1 MSQVEFFFFFFL
13 LVGNFTWWWH
23 QRIQYKVYYGV
34 FFKGKKTPEISAKV
48 AIFWVKKMSEVT
60 WYSNKNFFR
69 EGHSKNETRSQ
80 KLSTLLFEFSPNLAH
95 SSSGWFAN
103 PPTWQIWR
111 NKGYVMSVVTLL
123 WPCQFTFKSILV
135 QKNNHGNS
143 TISPCQNIIFKK
155 KKKNPLYKKSNS
167 FKLLKLTI
175 KSGKDGTQ
183 SPCLVT

>member
-1 MSQVEFFFFFFL
+1 
-13 LVGNFTWWWH
+13 
-23 QRIQYKVYYGV
+23 VYYGV

-69 EGHSKNETRSQ
+69 EGHSKNETQSQ

-111 NKGYVMSVVTLL
+111 NKGDVMSVVTLL

-143 TISPCQNIIFKK
+143 NISPCQNIIFKK
-155 KKKNPLYKKSNS
+155 KKKKKSPLQQIKFLQVIKVNHKVRQRRHPKPLFGHIRYKISKNRKKKESTLS
-167 FKLLKLTI
+167 FKGAWN
-175 KSGKDGTQ
+175 S
-183 SPCLVT
+183 V